1 MRSPIVDSQAVRPED
16 LARFTTEMA
25 DPRYADI
32 DLLET
37 TEMVRVMNEADAE
50 VSRAVKRASA
60 SIVEAIDA
68 ISAQL
73 ARGGRLIYVGAGT
86 AGRMGVLD
94 ASECPPTFS
103 TDPSLVVGIIAGGPG
118 ALTTA
123 VEGAED
129 DYEAGLASLESLH
142 LTSLD
147 TVVGISA
154 SGRTPFVRGAIAA
167 ARATGAVTAAISSN
181 PNAALSAA
189 VDYPIEVIVGPE
201 VISGS
206 TRLKAGSAQ
215 KQVLNMISTLSMVK
229 LGKTYGNLM
238 VDVNATNQKL
248 EVRAQLLVTRITG
261 ASADEAQAALRAAG
275 GSVKTAIVMIA
286 RGVPAAEAEEILSSH
301 GGSLRA
307 AIGKLPERAS

>member
-1 MRSPIVDSQAVRPED
+1 MDSQAVRPED

>member
-1 MRSPIVDSQAVRPED
+1 MDSQAVRPED

-25 DPRYADI
+25 DPRYADL

-60 SIVEAIDA
+60 SIVAAIDA
-68 ISAQL
+68 ISVQL

-142 LTSLD
+142 LTRLD
-147 TVVGISA
+147 AVVGISA

-167 ARATGAVTAAISSN
+167 ARAAGAVTAAISSN

-189 VDYPIEVIVGPE
+189 VDYPIEAIVGPE

-261 ASADEAQAALRAAG
+261 ASADQAQTALRAAG

-286 RGVPAAEAEEILSSH
+286 RGVPAAEAEEILGSH
-301 GGSLRA
+301 GGALRA
-307 AIGKLPERAS
+307 AIGTLPERAS

>member
-1 MRSPIVDSQAVRPED
+1 MDSQAVRPED

-25 DPRYADI
+25 DPRYADL

-142 LTSLD
+142 LTPLD

>member
-1 MRSPIVDSQAVRPED
+1 MDSQAVRPED

-286 RGVPAAEAEEILSSH
+286 RGVPAADAEEILSSH